1 MQMSCPIDADL
12 LNEARQ
18 IAGLPE
24 TSTANDILRHF
35 VTIER
40 QLRAVSAL
48 EGIGWEEPDGS
59 AAYFKDLARKFRALI
74 AGRKHTPAEDLV
86 REGRDDR

>member
-1 MQMSCPIDADL
+1 MQMSCTIDADL

-24 TSTANDILRHF
+24 TATADDVLRRL

-48 EGIGWEEPDGS
+48 EGIGWEGPDGHPPS
-59 AAYFKDLARKFRALI
+59 IEDLAREFRALT
-74 AGRKHTPAEDLV
+74 AGRPHTPAEVLM
-86 REGRDDR
+86 REGRDER